1 MLGTLGTHV
10 LMKKRDATLW
20 WVTVW
25 PTPLTALSNWL
36 VNAWSVELWDECEC
50 NATLITKPMVEA
62 TNGKISLEVKNMLQ
76 HFARL
81 QKDLDVMTWQ
91 TIIWT
96 MLDVDFITCPI
107 WGHKKGMPRT
117 VQK

>member
-1 MLGTLGTHV
+1 
-10 LMKKRDATLW
+10 
-20 WVTVW
+20 
-25 PTPLTALSNWL
+25 
-36 VNAWSVELWDECEC
+36 
-50 NATLITKPMVEA
+50 
-62 TNGKISLEVKNMLQ
+62 MLQ